1 MENEINNEVTIASL
15 DKMIYQAIYKIRY
28 GLSKRP
34 DEKIIFSFVKEF
46 WDGKETCR
54 KYFLGKT
61 EDTWNRGGNC

>member
-46 WDGKETCR
+46 
-54 KYFLGKT
+54 
-61 EDTWNRGGNC
+61 